1 MIALLKK
8 LAALALLLY
17 GLPAPALADDAA
29 DNAAADRATEKI
41 NVFVSI
47 APQRDFVEQVG
58 GDRVA
63 VQVMVGPGQS
73 PELFEPTPRQ
83 MALLARAD
91 LYFSIGMPF
100 EASWLPAVRRNNPD
114 LKIVACCADLA
125 RLAGHRHGGHEH
137 AGHGHGG
144 HDSGMD
150 PHVWTDPNNVIA
162 IAGLIAEA
170 LAAHDA
176 AHAGD
181 YRRAAR
187 AFGEQLRALDSLITA
202 RMAALKHRVL
212 IVAHPS
218 WGYFAERYGLSQRS
232 IEQDGKEIQGRSLAQ
247 LIEFARQR
255 NIRAVFTQPQFNDR
269 AARVIAAEIGATVYE
284 LDPLAGGYIEN
295 MRAVTDKIARG
306 LGGE

>member
-1 MIALLKK
+1 MTTLLKK
-8 LAALALLLY
+8 LTLLVMLY
-17 GLPAPALADDAA
+17 GLLAPALADDAA
-29 DNAAADRATEKI
+29 DNAAADQAGEKI

-63 VQVMVGPGQS
+63 VHVMVGPGQS

-83 MALLARAD
+83 MARLAGAE

-114 LKIVACCADLA
+114 LKIVPCCADLA
-125 RLAGHRHGGHEH
+125 KLAGDGHGGHEH

-144 HDSGMD
+144 DDSGMD

-162 IAGLIAEA
+162 IAGQIAEA

-176 AHAGD
+176 AHARD
-181 YRRAAR
+181 YRRAER
-187 AFGEQLRALDSLITA
+187 AFSEKLRALDSLITA
-202 RMAALKHRVL
+202 RTATLKNRVL

-232 IEQDGKEIQGRSLAQ
+232 IEQDGKEIQGRSLAE

-269 AARVIAAEIGATVYE
+269 AARAIAAEIGATVYE
-284 LDPLAGGYIEN
+284 LDPLADGYIEN

>member
-1 MIALLKK
+1 MTTLLKK
-8 LAALALLLY
+8 LTMFALLY
-17 GLPAPALADDAA
+17 GLLAPALADDAA
-29 DNAAADRATEKI
+29 HNSAAEKI

-83 MALLARAD
+83 MALLAKAD

-100 EASWLPAVRRNNPD
+100 EASWLPAVRRNNPG
-114 LKIVACCADLA
+114 LKIVPCCADLA
-125 RLAGHRHGGHEH
+125 KLAGDGHGGHEH

-144 HDSGMD
+144 DDSGMD

-162 IAGLIAEA
+162 IAGLLAEA

-176 AHAGD
+176 AHARD
-181 YRRAAR
+181 YRRAER
-187 AFGEQLRALDSLITA
+187 AFSEQLRALDSLIMA
-202 RMAALKHRVL
+202 RMAALKNRVL

-295 MRAVTDKIARG
+295 MRAVTDQIARG

>member
-1 MIALLKK
+1 MTILPKK
-8 LAALALLLY
+8 LTLLALLY
-17 GLPAPALADDAA
+17 GLLAPALADDAA
-29 DNAAADRATEKI
+29 DNAAAHQAAEKI

-47 APQRDFVEQVG
+47 APQRDFVAQVG

-63 VQVMVGPGQS
+63 VDVMVGPGQS

-83 MALLARAD
+83 MARLAGAD

-114 LKIVACCADLA
+114 LKIVACCAGLA
-125 RLAGHRHGGHEH
+125 KLAGHGHGGHEH

-144 HDSGMD
+144 HYSGMD

-170 LAAHDA
+170 LAAHDTT
-176 AHAGD
+176 HARE
-181 YRRAAR
+181 YRRAER
-187 AFGEQLRALDSLITA
+187 AFSEKLRALDSLIMA
-202 RMAALKHRVL
+202 RMAALKNRVL

-284 LDPLAGGYIEN
+284 LDPLASSYIEN
-295 MRAVTDKIARG
+295 MRVVTDKIAQG

>member
-1 MIALLKK
+1 MTTLLKK
-8 LAALALLLY
+8 LTLLVMLY
-17 GLPAPALADDAA
+17 GLLAPALADDAA
-29 DNAAADRATEKI
+29 DNAAADQAGEKI

-63 VQVMVGPGQS
+63 VHVMVGPGQS

-83 MALLARAD
+83 MARLAGAE

-114 LKIVACCADLA
+114 LKIVPCCADLA
-125 RLAGHRHGGHEH
+125 KLAGDGHGGHEH

-144 HDSGMD
+144 DDSGMD

-162 IAGLIAEA
+162 IAGQIAEA

-176 AHAGD
+176 AHARD
-181 YRRAAR
+181 YQRAER
-187 AFGEQLRALDSLITA
+187 AFSEKLRALDSLITA
-202 RMAALKHRVL
+202 RTAALKNRVL

-232 IEQDGKEIQGRSLAQ
+232 IEQDGKEIQGRSLAE

-269 AARVIAAEIGATVYE
+269 AARAIAAEIGATVYE
-284 LDPLAGGYIEN
+284 LDPLADGYIEN
-295 MRAVTDKIARG
+295 MRVVTDKIARG

>member
-1 MIALLKK
+1 MTALPKK
-8 LAALALLLY
+8 LAALALLY
-17 GLPAPALADDAA
+17 GLLAPALADDAA
-29 DNAAADRATEKI
+29 HNSAAHQPAKQI

-63 VQVMVGPGQS
+63 VHVMVGPGQS

-83 MALLARAD
+83 MARLAGAD

-100 EASWLPAVRRNNPD
+100 EASWLPAVRRNNPN
-114 LKIVACCADLA
+114 LKIVACCAGLA
-125 RLAGHRHGGHEH
+125 RLAGHAHGGHEH

-162 IAGLIAEA
+162 IAGLIAKA

-187 AFGEQLRALDSLITA
+187 AFSEKLRALDSLITA
-202 RMAALKHRVL
+202 RTAALKNRVL

-232 IEQDGKEIQGRSLAQ
+232 IEQDGKEIQGRSLAA

-284 LDPLAGGYIEN
+284 LDPLASNYIEN

>member
-1 MIALLKK
+1 MTTLPRKLTMFALLYS
-8 LAALALLLY
+8 LLT
-17 GLPAPALADDAA
+17 PALADDAA
-29 DNAAADRATEKI
+29 DKAAADQATEKI

-83 MALLARAD
+83 MARLAEAD

-114 LKIVACCADLA
+114 LKIVPCCADLA
-125 RLAGHRHGGHEH
+125 KLAGHGHGGHEH

-144 HDSGMD
+144 DDSGMD

-170 LAAHDA
+170 LAAHDTT
-176 AHAGD
+176 HARD
-181 YRRAAR
+181 YRRAER
-187 AFGEQLRALDSLITA
+187 AFSEQLRALDSLITA
-202 RMAALKHRVL
+202 RTAALKNRVL

-232 IEQDGKEIQGRSLAQ
+232 IEQDGKEIQGRSLAE

-255 NIRAVFTQPQFNDR
+255 NIKAVFTQPQFNDR
-269 AARVIAAEIGATVYE
+269 AARVIAAELGATVYE

-295 MRAVTDKIARG
+295 MRAVTDKIALG

>member
-1 MIALLKK
+1 MTTLFKK
-8 LAALALLLY
+8 LTMFALLY
-17 GLPAPALADDAA
+17 GLLAPALADDATHNVA
-29 DNAAADRATEKI
+29 VDQAGEKI

-63 VQVMVGPGQS
+63 VHVMVGPGQS

-114 LKIVACCADLA
+114 LKIVPCCADLA
-125 RLAGHRHGGHEH
+125 KL

-144 HDSGMD
+144 HEHDGHGHGGDDSGMD

-170 LAAHDA
+170 LAAHDTT
-176 AHAGD
+176 HARD
-181 YRRAAR
+181 YRRAER
-187 AFGEQLRALDSLITA
+187 AFSEQLRALDSLITA
-202 RMAALKHRVL
+202 RMATLKNRVL

-218 WGYFAERYGLSQRS
+218 WGYFAEHYGLSQRS
-232 IEQDGKEIQGRSLAQ
+232 IEQDGKEIQGRSLAE

-255 NIRAVFTQPQFNDR
+255 NIKAVFTQPQFNDR
-269 AARVIAAEIGATVYE
+269 AARAIAAELGATVYE
-284 LDPLAGGYIEN
+284 LDPLADGYIEN

>member
-1 MIALLKK
+1 MTALPKK
-8 LAALALLLY
+8 LTLLALLY
-17 GLPAPALADDAA
+17 GLLAPALADDAA
-29 DNAAADRATEKI
+29 DNTAADQAREKI

-58 GDRVA
+58 GDRVN
-63 VQVMVGPGQS
+63 VHVMVGPGQS

-83 MALLARAD
+83 MALLAATD

-100 EASWLPAVRRNNPD
+100 ETSWLPAVRRNNPD
-114 LKIVACCADLA
+114 LKIVACCAELA
-125 RLAGHRHGGHEH
+125 RL

-144 HDSGMD
+144 HGHGGGDSGMD

-176 AHAGD
+176 AHARD
-181 YRRAAR
+181 YRRAER
-187 AFGEQLRALDSLITA
+187 AFSEQLRALDSLITA
-202 RMAALKHRVL
+202 RTAALKNRVL

-232 IEQDGKEIQGRSLAQ
+232 IEQDGKEIQGRSLAE

-269 AARVIAAEIGATVYE
+269 AARAIAAEIGATVYE

-295 MRAVTDKIARG
+295 MRAVTDQIARG

>member
-1 MIALLKK
+1 MTTLLKK
-8 LAALALLLY
+8 LTLLVMLY
-17 GLPAPALADDAA
+17 GLLAPALADDAA
-29 DNAAADRATEKI
+29 DNAAADQAGEKI

-63 VQVMVGPGQS
+63 VHVMVGPGQS

-83 MALLARAD
+83 MARLAAAE

-114 LKIVACCADLA
+114 LKIVPCCADLA
-125 RLAGHRHGGHEH
+125 KLAGDGHGGHEH

-144 HDSGMD
+144 DDSGMD

-162 IAGLIAEA
+162 IAGQIAEA

-176 AHAGD
+176 AHARD
-181 YRRAAR
+181 YRQAER
-187 AFGEQLRALDSLITA
+187 AFSEKLRALDSLITA
-202 RMAALKHRVL
+202 RTATLKNRVL

-232 IEQDGKEIQGRSLAQ
+232 IEQDGKEIQGRSLAE

-269 AARVIAAEIGATVYE
+269 AARAIAAEIGATVYE
-284 LDPLAGGYIEN
+284 LDPLADGYIEN
-295 MRAVTDKIARG
+295 MRVVTDKIARG

>member
-1 MIALLKK
+1 MTTLPKK
-8 LAALALLLY
+8 LTLLVMLY
-17 GLPAPALADDAA
+17 GLLAPALADDATH
-29 DNAAADRATEKI
+29 NSAADQAGEKI

-58 GDRVA
+58 GDRVN
-63 VQVMVGPGQS
+63 VHVMVGPGQS

-83 MALLARAD
+83 MALLAAAD

-114 LKIVACCADLA
+114 LKIVPCCADLA
-125 RLAGHRHGGHEH
+125 KLDGHGHGGHEH

-144 HDSGMD
+144 DDSGMD

-162 IAGLIAEA
+162 IAGLIADA
-170 LAAHDA
+170 LAAHDTT
-176 AHAGD
+176 HARD
-181 YRRAAR
+181 YRRAER
-187 AFGEQLRALDSLITA
+187 AFSEQLRALDSLITA
-202 RMAALKHRVL
+202 RMAALKNRVL

>member
-1 MIALLKK
+1 MTALPRK
-8 LAALALLLY
+8 LTILVMLY
-17 GLPAPALADDAA
+17 GLLAPALADDAA
-29 DNAAADRATEKI
+29 DNAAAHQAAEQID
-41 NVFVSI
+41 VFVSI

-63 VQVMVGPGQS
+63 VHVMVGPGQS

-83 MALLARAD
+83 MALLAGAE

-114 LKIVACCADLA
+114 LKIVPCCADLA
-125 RLAGHRHGGHEH
+125 KLAGDGHGGHEH

-144 HDSGMD
+144 GDSGMD

-162 IAGLIAEA
+162 IAGQIAEA
-170 LAAHDA
+170 LTAHDA
-176 AHAGD
+176 AHARD

-187 AFGEQLRALDSLITA
+187 AFSEKLRALDSLITA
-202 RMAALKHRVL
+202 RTATLKNRVL

-232 IEQDGKEIQGRSLAQ
+232 IEQDGKEIQGRSLAE

-255 NIRAVFTQPQFNDR
+255 NIRAVFTQPQFNNR
-269 AARVIAAEIGATVYE
+269 AARAIAAEIGATVYE

>member
-1 MIALLKK
+1 MTTLPGK
-8 LAALALLLY
+8 LALLVMLY
-17 GLPAPALADDAA
+17 GLLAPALADDAA
-29 DNAAADRATEKI
+29 DNAAADQAAEKI
-41 NVFVSI
+41 DVFVSI

-63 VQVMVGPGQS
+63 VHVMVGPGQS

-83 MALLARAD
+83 MARLAGAD

-114 LKIVACCADLA
+114 LKIVPCCAELA
-125 RLAGHRHGGHEH
+125 KLAGDGHGGHEH

-144 HDSGMD
+144 HDNGMD

-176 AHAGD
+176 AHARE
-181 YRRAAR
+181 YRRAER
-187 AFGEQLRALDSLITA
+187 AFSEQLRALDSLITA
-202 RMAALKHRVL
+202 RMAALKNRVL

-247 LIEFARQR
+247 LIEFARRR

-284 LDPLAGGYIEN
+284 LDPLATGYIEN

>member
-1 MIALLKK
+1 MTTLFKK
-8 LAALALLLY
+8 LTMFALLY
-17 GLPAPALADDAA
+17 GLLAPALADDATHNVA
-29 DNAAADRATEKI
+29 VDQAGEKI

-63 VQVMVGPGQS
+63 VHVMVGPGQS

-114 LKIVACCADLA
+114 LKIVPCCADLA
-125 RLAGHRHGGHEH
+125 KLAGHGHGGHEH

-144 HDSGMD
+144 DDNGMD

-170 LAAHDA
+170 LAAHDTT
-176 AHAGD
+176 HARD
-181 YRRAAR
+181 YRRAER
-187 AFGEQLRALDSLITA
+187 AFSEQLRALNSLITA
-202 RMAALKHRVL
+202 RMATLKNRVL

-232 IEQDGKEIQGRSLAQ
+232 IEQDGKEIQGRSLAE

>member
-1 MIALLKK
+1 MTTLSKK
-8 LAALALLLY
+8 LTLLVMLY
-17 GLPAPALADDAA
+17 GPLAPALADDAA
-29 DNAAADRATEKI
+29 DNAAAHQAAEKI

-83 MALLARAD
+83 MARLAGAD

-114 LKIVACCADLA
+114 LKIVACCAGLA
-125 RLAGHRHGGHEH
+125 RLAGHAHGGDEH

-176 AHAGD
+176 AHARD
-181 YRRAAR
+181 YRRRAR
-187 AFGEQLRALDSLITA
+187 AFSEQLQALDSLITA
-202 RMAALKHRVL
+202 RTAALKNRVL

-247 LIEFARQR
+247 LIEFARQK

-269 AARVIAAEIGATVYE
+269 AARVIAAEIGATVYA

>member
-1 MIALLKK
+1 MTTLFKK
-8 LAALALLLY
+8 LTLLVMLY
-17 GLPAPALADDAA
+17 GLLAPALADEAADDAA
-29 DNAAADRATEKI
+29 AYQATEKI

-100 EASWLPAVRRNNPD
+100 ESSWLPAVRRNNPD
-114 LKIVACCADLA
+114 LRIVPCCAELA
-125 RLAGHRHGGHEH
+125 KL
-137 AGHGHGG
+137 AGHGHDGHGHEGHGDGG
-144 HDSGMD
+144 GDSGMD

-162 IAGLIAEA
+162 IAGLIAKA

-176 AHAGD
+176 AHARD
-181 YRRAAR
+181 YRRAER
-187 AFGEQLRALDSLITA
+187 AFSEQLRALDSLIKA
-202 RMAALKHRVL
+202 RMAALKNRVL

-232 IEQDGKEIQGRSLAQ
+232 IEQDGKEIQGRSLAE

-295 MRAVTDKIARG
+295 MRAVTDQIARG

>member
-1 MIALLKK
+1 MTALLKK
-8 LAALALLLY
+8 LPALLLLC
-17 GLPAPALADDAA
+17 GLMAPAPAHDEAEHQA
-29 DNAAADRATEKI
+29 EKKI

-63 VQVMVGPGQS
+63 VHVMVGPGQS
-73 PELFEPTPRQ
+73 PELYEPTPRQ
-83 MALLARAD
+83 MARLAEAE

-100 EASWLPAVRRNNPD
+100 EASWLPEVRQNNPA
-114 LKIVACCADLA
+114 LKIVACCAGLA
-125 RLAGHRHGGHEH
+125 RLAGHEHGGH
-137 AGHGHGG
+137 GHDG

-162 IAGLIAEA
+162 ITSLIEA
-170 LAAHDA
+170 SLASHDA
-176 AHAGD
+176 AHAQD

-187 AFGEQLRALDSLITA
+187 VFTEQLRALDRLIAEQT
-202 RMAALKHRVL
+202 AALKNRVL

-218 WGYFAERYGLSQRS
+218 WGYFAERYGLIQRS

-255 NIRAVFTQPQFNDR
+255 NIKAVFTQPQFNGR
-269 AARVIAAEIGATVYE
+269 AAGVIAAEVGATVYE
-284 LDPLAGGYIEN
+284 LDPLATGYIEN
-295 MRAVTDKIARG
+295 MRAVTGKIVRG
-306 LGGE
+306 LAGE

>member
-1 MIALLKK
+1 MTALQKR
-8 LAALALLLY
+8 LAALLLLC
-17 GLPAPALADDAA
+17 GLVAPAPAHDEAEHQA
-29 DNAAADRATEKI
+29 EKKI

-63 VQVMVGPGQS
+63 VTVMVGPGQS
-73 PELFEPTPRQ
+73 PELYEPTPRQ
-83 MALLARAD
+83 MARLAEAE

-100 EASWLPAVRRNNPD
+100 EASWLPEVRQNNPG
-114 LKIVACCADLA
+114 LKIVACCAGLA
-125 RLAGHRHGGHEH
+125 RLAGHEHGRHEH
-137 AGHGHGG
+137 AGHEHGG

-162 IAGLIAEA
+162 ITGLIEA
-170 LAAHDA
+170 SLASHDA
-176 AHAGD
+176 AHAQD

-187 AFGEQLRALDSLITA
+187 VFTERLRALDRLIA
-202 RMAALKHRVL
+202 EQMAALKNRVL

-218 WGYFAERYGLSQRS
+218 WGYFAERYGLIQRS

-255 NIRAVFTQPQFNDR
+255 NIKAVFTQPQFNDR
-269 AARVIAAEIGATVYE
+269 AAGVIAAEVGATVYE
-284 LDPLAGGYIEN
+284 LDPLATGYIEN
-295 MRAVTDKIARG
+295 MRAVTGKIARG
-306 LGGE
+306 LAGE

>member
-1 MIALLKK
+1 MNALPKK
-8 LAALALLLY
+8 LTLLVMLY
-17 GLPAPALADDAA
+17 GLLAPALADDAA
-29 DNAAADRATEKI
+29 DAAAHEATEQI

-83 MALLARAD
+83 MARLAKAD

-100 EASWLPAVRRNNPD
+100 EASWLPAVQRNNPG
-114 LKIVACCADLA
+114 LKIVPCCADLA
-125 RLAGHRHGGHEH
+125 KLAGDGHGGHEH
-137 AGHGHGG
+137 G
-144 HDSGMD
+144 GMD

-162 IAGLIAEA
+162 IAGLIADA
-170 LAAHDA
+170 LADHDA
-176 AHAGD
+176 ARARD
-181 YRRAAR
+181 YRRAER
-187 AFGEQLRALDSLITA
+187 AFSEQLRALDSLITA
-202 RMAALKHRVL
+202 RMAALKNRVL

-247 LIEFARQR
+247 LIAFARQR

-284 LDPLAGGYIEN
+284 LDPLADGYIEN

>member
-1 MIALLKK
+1 MTTLLKK
-8 LAALALLLY
+8 LTLLVMLY
-17 GLPAPALADDAA
+17 GLLAPALADDAA
-29 DNAAADRATEKI
+29 DNAAADQAGEKI

-63 VQVMVGPGQS
+63 VHVMVGPGQS

-83 MALLARAD
+83 MARLAGAE

-114 LKIVACCADLA
+114 LKIVPCCADLA
-125 RLAGHRHGGHEH
+125 KLAGDGHGGHEH

-144 HDSGMD
+144 DDSGMD

-162 IAGLIAEA
+162 IAGQIAEA

-176 AHAGD
+176 AHARD
-181 YRRAAR
+181 YRRAER
-187 AFGEQLRALDSLITA
+187 AFSEKLRALDSLITA
-202 RMAALKHRVL
+202 RTATLKNRVL

-232 IEQDGKEIQGRSLAQ
+232 IEQDGKEIQGRSLAE

-269 AARVIAAEIGATVYE
+269 AARAIAAEIGATVYE
-284 LDPLAGGYIEN
+284 LDPLADGYIEN
-295 MRAVTDKIARG
+295 MRVVTDKIARG

>member
-1 MIALLKK
+1 MTTLLKK
-8 LAALALLLY
+8 LTLLVMLY
-17 GLPAPALADDAA
+17 GLLAPALADDAA
-29 DNAAADRATEKI
+29 DNAAADQAGEKI

-63 VQVMVGPGQS
+63 VHVMVGPGQS

-83 MALLARAD
+83 MARLAGAE

-114 LKIVACCADLA
+114 LKIVPCCADLA
-125 RLAGHRHGGHEH
+125 KLAGDGHGGHEH

-144 HDSGMD
+144 DDSGMD

-162 IAGLIAEA
+162 IAGQIAEA

-176 AHAGD
+176 AHARD

-187 AFGEQLRALDSLITA
+187 AFSEKLRALDSLITA
-202 RMAALKHRVL
+202 RTATLKNRVL

-232 IEQDGKEIQGRSLAQ
+232 IEQDGKEIQGRSLAE

-255 NIRAVFTQPQFNDR
+255 NIRAVFTQPQFNNR
-269 AARVIAAEIGATVYE
+269 AARAIAAEIGATVYE

>member
-1 MIALLKK
+1 MTTLLKK
-8 LAALALLLY
+8 LTLLVMLY
-17 GLPAPALADDAA
+17 GLLAPALADEAA
-29 DNAAADRATEKI
+29 DNAAADQATEKI

-125 RLAGHRHGGHEH
+125 RLAGHGHGGHEH

-144 HDSGMD
+144 DDSGMD

-181 YRRAAR
+181 YQRAER
-187 AFGEQLRALDSLITA
+187 AFSEQLRALDSLIKARTA
-202 RMAALKHRVL
+202 TLQNRVL

-232 IEQDGKEIQGRSLAQ
+232 IEQDGKEIQGRSLAA
-247 LIEFARQR
+247 LIEFARRQK
-255 NIRAVFTQPQFNDR
+255 IKAVFTQPQFNDR

-295 MRAVTDKIARG
+295 MRAVTDQIARG

>member
-1 MIALLKK
+1 M
-8 LAALALLLY
+8 
-17 GLPAPALADDAA
+17 
-29 DNAAADRATEKI
+29 
-41 NVFVSI
+41 FVSI

-58 GDRVA
+58 GDRVN

-114 LKIVACCADLA
+114 LKIVACCAGLA
-125 RLAGHRHGGHEH
+125 SLAGH
-137 AGHGHGG
+137 AHGG

-176 AHAGD
+176 AHARD
-181 YRRAAR
+181 YRRAER
-187 AFGEQLRALDSLITA
+187 AFSEQLRALDSLITA
-202 RMAALKHRVL
+202 RLAALKNRVL

>member
-1 MIALLKK
+1 MTALPKK
-8 LAALALLLY
+8 LMLFALLY
-17 GLPAPALADDAA
+17 GLLAPALADDAA
-29 DNAAADRATEKI
+29 DNAAAHQATEKI

-58 GDRVA
+58 GDRVN
-63 VQVMVGPGQS
+63 VHVMVGPGQS

-83 MALLARAD
+83 MALLAAAD

-114 LKIVACCADLA
+114 LKIVPCCAGLA
-125 RLAGHRHGGHEH
+125 RLAGHAHGGHEH

-144 HDSGMD
+144 GDSGMD

-176 AHAGD
+176 AHARD
-181 YRRAAR
+181 YRRAKR
-187 AFGEQLRALDSLITA
+187 AFSEQLRALDSLITA
-202 RMAALKHRVL
+202 RMAALKNRVL

-232 IEQDGKEIQGRSLAQ
+232 IEQDGKEIQGRSLAE

-255 NIRAVFTQPQFNDR
+255 NIKAVFTQPQFNDR

-295 MRAVTDKIARG
+295 MRAVTDQIARG

>member
-1 MIALLKK
+1 MTALPRK
-8 LAALALLLY
+8 LTLLALLY
-17 GLPAPALADDAA
+17 GLLAPALADDAA
-29 DNAAADRATEKI
+29 DDAAAHQATEKI
-41 NVFVSI
+41 DVFVSI

-63 VQVMVGPGQS
+63 VHVMVGPGQS

-114 LKIVACCADLA
+114 LKIVPCCAELA
-125 RLAGHRHGGHEH
+125 KLAGHGHGGHEH
-137 AGHGHGG
+137 AGHG

-170 LAAHDA
+170 LAAHDTT
-176 AHAGD
+176 HARD
-181 YRRAAR
+181 YRRAER
-187 AFGEQLRALDSLITA
+187 AFTEKLRALDSLITA
-202 RMAALKHRVL
+202 RMAALKNRVL

-247 LIEFARQR
+247 LIKFARQR

-284 LDPLAGGYIEN
+284 LDPLASDYIEN

>member
-1 MIALLKK
+1 MTALPRK
-8 LAALALLLY
+8 LAALALLY
-17 GLPAPALADDAA
+17 GLLAPALADDAA
-29 DNAAADRATEKI
+29 HNSAADQATEKI

-63 VQVMVGPGQS
+63 VHVMIGPGQS

-83 MALLARAD
+83 MARLAGAD

-100 EASWLPAVRRNNPD
+100 EASWLPAVRRNNPN
-114 LKIVACCADLA
+114 LKIVACCAGLA
-125 RLAGHRHGGHEH
+125 RLAGHAHGGHEH

-162 IAGLIAEA
+162 IAGLIAKA

-176 AHAGD
+176 AHARD
-181 YRRAAR
+181 YQRRAR
-187 AFGEQLRALDSLITA
+187 TFSEKLRALDSLITA
-202 RMAALKHRVL
+202 RTAALKNRVL

-232 IEQDGKEIQGRSLAQ
+232 IEQDGKEIQGRSLAA

-284 LDPLAGGYIEN
+284 LDPLASNYIEN

>member
-1 MIALLKK
+1 MTTLPKK
-8 LAALALLLY
+8 LTLLVMLY
-17 GLPAPALADDAA
+17 GLLAPALADDAA
-29 DNAAADRATEKI
+29 DNAAAEKI

-58 GDRVA
+58 GDRVN
-63 VQVMVGPGQS
+63 VHVMVGPGQS

-83 MALLARAD
+83 MARLAKAD

-114 LKIVACCADLA
+114 LKIVPCCAGLA
-125 RLAGHRHGGHEH
+125 KLAGHAHGGHEH
-137 AGHGHGG
+137 AGHGHDG

-170 LAAHDA
+170 LAAHDTT
-176 AHAGD
+176 HARD
-181 YRRAAR
+181 YRRAER
-187 AFGEQLRALDSLITA
+187 AFSEQLRALDSLITA
-202 RMAALKHRVL
+202 RMAALKNRVL

-218 WGYFAERYGLSQRS
+218 WGYFAERYDLSQRS
-232 IEQDGKEIQGRSLAQ
+232 IEQDGKEIQGRSLAE

-295 MRAVTDKIARG
+295 MRAVTDQIARG

>member
-1 MIALLKK
+1 MNALPKK
-8 LAALALLLY
+8 LTLLVMLY
-17 GLPAPALADDAA
+17 GLLAPALADDAA
-29 DNAAADRATEKI
+29 DNAAAHRATEKLS
-41 NVFVSI
+41 VFVSI

-58 GDRVA
+58 GDRVN
-63 VQVMVGPGQS
+63 VHVMVGPGQS

-83 MALLARAD
+83 MALLAAAD

-114 LKIVACCADLA
+114 LKIVPCCAGLA
-125 RLAGHRHGGHEH
+125 KLAGHGHGGHEH
-137 AGHGHGG
+137 AGHGHDG
-144 HDSGMD
+144 HDSRMD

-176 AHAGD
+176 AHARD
-181 YRRAAR
+181 YRRAEQ
-187 AFGEQLRALDSLITA
+187 AFSEKLRALDSLIMA
-202 RMAALKHRVL
+202 RTAALKNRVL

-232 IEQDGKEIQGRSLAQ
+232 IEQDGKEIQGRSLTQ

>member
-1 MIALLKK
+1 MITLPGK
-8 LAALALLLY
+8 LALLVMLY
-17 GLPAPALADDAA
+17 GLLAPALADDAA
-29 DNAAADRATEKI
+29 DNAAADQAAEKI
-41 NVFVSI
+41 DVFVSI

-63 VQVMVGPGQS
+63 VHVMVGPGQS

-83 MALLARAD
+83 MARLAGAD

-114 LKIVACCADLA
+114 LKIVPCCAELA
-125 RLAGHRHGGHEH
+125 KLAGDGHGGHEH

-144 HDSGMD
+144 GDSGMD

-176 AHAGD
+176 AHARD
-181 YRRAAR
+181 YRRRAR
-187 AFGEQLRALDSLITA
+187 AFSEQLRALDSLITA
-202 RMAALKHRVL
+202 RMAALKNRVL

-247 LIEFARQR
+247 LIEFARRR

-284 LDPLAGGYIEN
+284 LDPLATGYIEN

>member
-1 MIALLKK
+1 MTTLPKK
-8 LAALALLLY
+8 LTMFALLY
-17 GLPAPALADDAA
+17 GLLAPALADDAA
-29 DNAAADRATEKI
+29 DNAATHQPAEKI

-100 EASWLPAVRRNNPD
+100 EASWLPAVRRNNPA
-114 LKIVACCADLA
+114 LKIVPCCADLA
-125 RLAGHRHGGHEH
+125 KLAGHGHGGHEH

-162 IAGLIAEA
+162 IAGLIAQA

-176 AHAGD
+176 AHARD
-181 YRRAAR
+181 YRRAER
-187 AFGEQLRALDSLITA
+187 AFSEQLRALDSLITA
-202 RMAALKHRVL
+202 RMAALKNRVL

-232 IEQDGKEIQGRSLAQ
+232 IEQDGKEIQGRSLAE

-295 MRAVTDKIARG
+295 MRAVTDQIARG